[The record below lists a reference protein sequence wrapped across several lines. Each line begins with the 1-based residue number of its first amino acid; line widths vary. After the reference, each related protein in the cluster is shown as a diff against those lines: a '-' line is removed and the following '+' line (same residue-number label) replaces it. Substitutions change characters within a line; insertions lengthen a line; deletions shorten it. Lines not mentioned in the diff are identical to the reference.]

1 MIDTMKRWH
10 VFTTRQIA
18 ALLLLSLALLLVR
31 MAEFSYSGAG
41 LHLDEAQYWV
51 WSLDLQWGYFSK
63 PPVLIAIIK
72 ASTTLFGDS
81 LLGVKALAMACWLVC
96 SWVLGWIGYRLAG
109 PRTAIFAGAL
119 FAATVLSGL
128 LGLSVTTDGPLSM
141 FWAITMATIWLAA
154 HTEGRKAYVWWVL
167 CGLSFGLTVLSKYS
181 GLALGLSGVWLL
193 IAAPAAHRR
202 KIFLGG
208 LVAICVAFA
217 VLMPH
222 LLWNAANHW
231 PTAQHTLDI
240 TVRESGS
247 TVANGVGGWRR
258 VIESVLEFSLG
269 QILILGPTAWIV
281 YALARKNSTQD
292 QSPKDTTHLWSLTTF
307 ALAFSVPIL
316 SLGLIQA
323 ISSKAFVNWSAP
335 MTLGVCL
342 LLAWRADQALVSL
355 KRFALACLVGFV
367 FSGAVA
373 TGGDLKTW
381 FGMQPPPDATKW
393 ELWSRMR
400 GWHDALQALNP
411 TLTPYRELPWI
422 TTNRNTLVQSTY
434 ELRHLK
440 PKVFMWNP
448 TGAIHHHF
456 DWKQPWPMDADAPAV
471 IWLAKE
477 TPPEQLLS
485 RYPFAEKLDMATSA
499 HVTLQAW
506 LLQRERAKP

>member
-1 MIDTMKRWH
+1 MKRWH

-81 LLGVKALAMACWLVC
+81 LLGVKALAMACWLGC
-96 SWVLGWIGYRLAG
+96 SWILGWIGYHLAG
-109 PRTAIFAGAL
+109 PRTAIFAGGL

-154 HTEGRKAYVWWVL
+154 HTEGSKAYVWWVL

-181 GLALGLSGVWLL
+181 GLALGLSAVWLL
-193 IAAPAAHRR
+193 VAAPAAHRR
-202 KIFLGG
+202 QIFMGG
-208 LVAICVAFA
+208 LVATCVAFA
-217 VLMPH
+217 VLTPH

-247 TVANGVGGWRR
+247 TVANGAGGWRR

-292 QSPKDTTHLWSLTTF
+292 QSPKDMTHLWSLTTF

-381 FGMQPPPDATKW
+381 FGMHPPPDATKW

-456 DWKQPWPMDADAPAV
+456 DWKQPWPMDSDAPAV

-477 TPPEQLLS
+477 TPPEQLLR